1 MSYTLATAADAAKVA
16 KPTMWRWIKAGRLS
30 ATRLDDGSYRIDPS
44 ELDRFLS
51 TIKETAVPQRTETPV
66 EAHND
71 TGPEPITLRSEI
83 DKLRALL
90 EAEKQ
95 RSAEWKAE
103 ADRWA
108 TQAERLTIA
117 APAPIVT
124 PVAPATVPA
133 DDAVVNIASGIS
145 GSVPTVRGAQAA
157 QHSRGWWPFRR
168 AG

>member
-30 ATRLDDGSYRIDPS
+30 ATRLDDGSYRIDPA

-51 TIKETAVPQRTETPV
+51 TIKETPVPQRTETLV
-66 EAHND
+66 ETHND
-71 TGPEPITLRSEI
+71 TTPEGITLRSEI

-95 RSAEWKAE
+95 RSAEWKVE

-117 APAPIVT
+117 ARASIVT
-124 PVAPATVPA
+124 PPAPAMVPV
-133 DDAVVNIASGIS
+133 DNAVVNTASGMP
-145 GSVPTVRGAQAA
+145 GSVPTVRAAQAA
-157 QHSRGWWPFRR
+157 QHSRGWWPFRK